1 MSLNDLSTPD
11 HAETIVARL
20 VVVAAALV
28 DASGR
33 VLMQRRPAGKAH
45 AGVWEFPGGKV
56 ETGETAA
63 AALARE
69 LHEELGIMVDEG
81 DLQPI
86 DFALDRNMVLLLFRC
101 RQWRGAAT
109 ALAADALKWN
119 DPATIATLSVP
130 PLDVALVQR
139 MIMGDPSRNKQHH

>member
-1 MSLNDLSTPD
+1 MSLNDLSTSE

-20 VVVAAALV
+20 IVVAAALV

-45 AGVWEFPGGKV
+45 AGLWELPGGKV

-86 DFALDRNMVLLLFRC
+86 DFAVDRKMVLLLFRC
-101 RQWRGAAT
+101 RQWHGAAT
-109 ALAADALKWN
+109 ALTADALQWN
-119 DPATIATLSVP
+119 DPATLATLP
-130 PLDVALVQR
+130 MPTLDVALVRR
-139 MIMGDPSRNKQHH
+139 MMRGDPLRNKQHH